1 MKILVIAEKP
11 DMGRNIAAVIE
22 PGARNQRTYIEGER
36 YIITWAIGH
45 LIGLAEPEAYDSKY
59 KRWNFGDLPIIPE
72 QFKIVPNPRTKDQLK
87 VIGDLAKQCD
97 RIVNAC
103 DAGREGQHIFALIQR
118 QLKLKQPVKRL
129 WISDLTAESIRRGF
143 DQLRDS
149 SEFENLTQAARARSE
164 ADWLI
169 GMNASR
175 AFTTKHNNLL
185 SVGRVQT
192 PVLAIIYDRQKEI
205 ENFTSQTFYEVKAS
219 FKQKDKTYEGIWQGE
234 DRLTDKAKGEAIAE
248 KVRGKEGK
256 ISKYEIK
263 ESKEYPYKL
272 YDLTLLQRDA
282 NAKFGFSAKKTLDVA
297 QALYERHKIISYPRT
312 NSNYVT
318 KENIDG
324 MHKVLNMLQNGD
336 YAQLASEAD
345 SKRVHVNNK
354 SVCNPARVEDHHAIL
369 PTLKKP
375 GTLSKEEQ
383 QLYDLIIRRFLAQFY
398 PPAEYKHHTVLT
410 VVEQE
415 TFKTAIKELLSPG
428 WKVTLPDKDKGKPG
442 NKSSKKDADGEEQQ
456 EQETDKPFTIDS
468 KLPVQCRKADV
479 KEKETQPPKPYTEGT
494 LLKAMESAGKQIEN
508 EELRDAMKESGLGT
522 PATRAATI
530 ERLKQVGYVT
540 AKGKK
545 IELTLKGRAAI
556 ELIRAA
562 GVELLTSPEMTGQ
575 WERRLNQISRGE
587 ADSDRFLESVKKFA
601 VSVIDKVRTQT
612 PAAAGLFGDESS
624 RSKGKGKRTS
634 SRTSSSTRTSTSSRS
649 SSSNS
654 ASSSRS
660 RSTSSS
666 NGAEGARSARSK
678 ASSRNK
684 SSASAIVDHPMPDA
698 PPEDMSYAQSYS
710 TSNYESSRTQSTA
723 TSENRENG
731 NRHTGVSETASSS
744 ATGAVRSSKADQREN
759 ANSASTQSNRSNGS
773 SVPSHTALGS
783 CPRQGCGGTII
794 EGRKGYGCSHF
805 KQGCSFVIWKEF
817 SGKSVSVQML
827 KALLLKGES
836 QVLSFKK
843 GGNDFKAR
851 IKLIDRQTGKL
862 GVEAVDS

>member
-22 PGARNQRTYIEGER
+22 PGARNQRTHIEGER

-72 QFKIVPNPRTKDQLK
+72 QFKLVPNPRTKDQLK

-149 SEFENLTQAARARSE
+149 SEFENLTRAARARSE

-205 ENFTSQTFYEVKAS
+205 ESFKSQTFYEVKAS
-219 FKQKDKTYEGIWQGE
+219 FKQKDKTYEGVWQGE

-324 MHKVLNMLQNGD
+324 MHKVLNMLQSGD
-336 YAQLASEAD
+336 YAQLAGEAD

-442 NKSSKKDADGEEQQ
+442 NKSSKRDGDGEEQQ

-624 RSKGKGKRTS
+624 RSKGKGKR
-634 SRTSSSTRTSTSSRS
+634 SSTRTTSSSRS
-649 SSSNS
+649 GST
-654 ASSSRS
+654 SSSRS
-660 RSTSSS
+660 RSASSS
-666 NGAEGARSARSK
+666 DTVGSTRATRTK
-678 ASSRNK
+678 AGSRKK
-684 SSASAIVDHPMPDA
+684 SSASAVVDHPMPEA
-698 PPEDMSYAQSYS
+698 PPEDMSYAQPYASS
-710 TSNYESSRTQSTA
+710 SYESSPRSQA
-723 TSENRENG
+723 TSVRGDRAENHRPANIA
-731 NRHTGVSETASSS
+731 ASTSS
-744 ATGAVRSSKADQREN
+744 GSVRSTTTYPQD
-759 ANSASTQSNRSNGS
+759 SASHSTSAPVNRSNGS
-773 SVPSHTALGS
+773 SAPSHTALGS

-805 KQGCSFVIWKEF
+805 KQGCGFVIWKEF
-817 SGKSVSVQML
+817 SGKNVSVQML

-843 GGNDFKAR
+843 GGHDFKAR
-851 IKLIDRQTGKL
+851 IKLVDRQTGKL
-862 GVEAVDS
+862 AVEAVDS

>member
-22 PGARNQRTYIEGER
+22 PKARNQRTHLEGEQ

-45 LIGLAEPEAYDSKY
+45 LIGLAEPDAYDPKY
-59 KRWNFGDLPIIPE
+59 KKWNFRDLPIIPDE
-72 QFKIVPNPRTKDQLK
+72 FKIVPNPRTKDQLK
-87 VIGDLAKQCD
+87 VIGDLAKRCD

-118 QLKLKQPVKRL
+118 QLKLRQPVKRL
-129 WISDLTAESIRRGF
+129 WISDLTPESIRRGF

-149 SEFENLTQAARARSE
+149 SEFENLTRAARARSE

-192 PVLAIIYDRQKEI
+192 PVLALIYDRQKEI
-205 ENFTSQTFYEVKAS
+205 EAFDSQTFYEVRAS
-219 FKQKDKTYEGIWQGE
+219 FKQHDKTYEGVWQG
-234 DRLTDKAKGEAIAE
+234 DRITDKAKGEAIAD
-248 KVRGKEGK
+248 KVKGKEGQ
-256 ISKYEIK
+256 ITKYDIR

-282 NAKFGFSAKKTLDVA
+282 NAKFGYSAKKTLDIA
-297 QALYERHKIISYPRT
+297 QALYERHKVITYPRT

-318 KENIDG
+318 EQNIDG
-324 MHKVLNMLQNGD
+324 MHKVLGMLKNTP
-336 YAQLASEAD
+336 YEELAGGAD
-345 SKRVHVNNK
+345 GKRVHVNNK
-354 SVCNPARVEDHHAIL
+354 AVCNPGKVEDHHAIL

-383 QLYDLIIRRFLAQFY
+383 QLYDLIVRRFLAQFY
-398 PPAEYKHHTVLT
+398 PPAEYKHHTVMT

-415 TFKTAIKELLSPG
+415 TFKTAVKELLFLG
-428 WKVTLPDKDKGKPG
+428 WKVTLPDKDKAKSG
-442 NKSSKKDADGEEQQ
+442 NKSSARKNSEKEEDQ
-456 EQETDKPFTIDS
+456 EEEVQEPFIIDS
-468 KLPVQCRKADV
+468 KLPVLCRKVDV
-479 KEKETQPPKPYTEGT
+479 KEKATQPPKAYTEGT

-540 AKGKK
+540 ASGKK

-556 ELIRAA
+556 ELIRSA

-587 ADSDRFLESVKKFA
+587 ADPDRFLESVKKFA
-601 VSVIDKVRTQT
+601 VSVIDKVSTQL
-612 PAAAGLFGDESS
+612 PAAAGAFGDESS
-624 RSKGKGKRTS
+624 RARGKGKS
-634 SRTSSSTRTSTSSRS
+634 GAGSSSTRARTKAASGPSKSSSARS
-649 SSSNS
+649 SSRGDSP
-654 ASSSRS
+654 A
-660 RSTSSS
+660 
-666 NGAEGARSARSK
+666 AA
-678 ASSRNK
+678 
-684 SSASAIVDHPMPDA
+684 
-698 PPEDMSYAQSYS
+698 
-710 TSNYESSRTQSTA
+710 TA
-723 TSENRENG
+723 TVEKK
-731 NRHTGVSETASSS
+731 VSL
-744 ATGAVRSSKADQREN
+744 GAAGEH
-759 ANSASTQSNRSNGS
+759 A
-773 SVPSHTALGS
+773 ALGS
-783 CPRQGCGGTII
+783 CPCRGCGGVII

-805 KQGCSFVIWKEF
+805 KQGCKFVIWKEYV
-817 SGKSVSVQML
+817 GKNISVTML
-827 KALLLKGES
+827 KSLLEKGET

-843 GGNDFKAR
+843 GGQTHKGR
-851 IKLIDRQTGKL
+851 IKLAEKETGKL
-862 GVEAVDS
+862 MVEAVHS